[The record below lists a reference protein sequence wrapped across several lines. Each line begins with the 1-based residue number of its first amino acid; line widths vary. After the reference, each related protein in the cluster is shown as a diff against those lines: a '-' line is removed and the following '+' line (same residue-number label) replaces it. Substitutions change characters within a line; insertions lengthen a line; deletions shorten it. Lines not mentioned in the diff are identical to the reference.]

1 MAAFEKAFKDAG
13 LGADVWDRVI
23 AVVVQPGV
31 EEKDSGC
38 TEYDREKAKELMAS
52 IKDFPN
58 LVFEGHSTDYQT
70 KIKLRE
76 LIEDGV
82 GILKVGP
89 GLTFAMREGMIRQ
102 CFEDHAEGR
111 YYASVPL
118 SLIIIDGAVN
128 DYTRKK
134 GFFTA
139 ATTVDPW
146 DCLVGC
152 TEGLSKLKFQFNQ
165 NRLKTNTEPIYI
177 PYRNGILHGRDI
189 NYGNEYVS
197 CKCIALMFA
206 IADWMVRRSAREE
219 LEREELQK
227 EELREAGPGQ
237 GNRAEKREKTAE
249 PVPCEAKE
257 KTASGQGKAWDGKAG
272 QAGRDAMRHTD
283 VGGTDKTGEEQT
295 EHEKK
300 RMCRS
305 CACRSCS
312 RSGGNRA
319 YDGLCRTG
327 SCLRT
332 RLLRAGQR
340 GGERK
345 NRPKQ
350 ERRLWLSIC
359 RKGLT

>member
-1 MAAFEKAFKDAG
+1 MTEETCGCCGSLIKEGPVFNQRFADYGWCAYDTISEELVHRANQTFEEEGMEAAQ
-13 LGADVWDRVI
+13 RV
-23 AVVVQPGV
+23 
-31 EEKDSGC
+31 
-38 TEYDREKAKELMAS
+38 
-52 IKDFPN
+52 
-58 LVFEGHSTDYQT
+58 
-70 KIKLRE
+70 
-76 LIEDGV
+76 LIEYYKTEAPKQV
-82 GILKVGP
+82 EHILNASP
-89 GLTFAMREGMIRQ
+89 SFAMREGMIRQ

-237 GNRAEKREKTAE
+237 GNRAEK
-249 PVPCEAKE
+249 
-257 KTASGQGKAWDGKAG
+257 GKDG
-272 QAGRDAMRHTD
+272 
-283 VGGTDKTGEEQT
+283 
-295 EHEKK
+295 
-300 RMCRS
+300 
-305 CACRSCS
+305 
-312 RSGGNRA
+312 
-319 YDGLCRTG
+319 RTG
-327 SCLRT
+327 PL
-332 RLLRAGQR
+332 
-340 GGERK
+340 
-345 NRPKQ
+345 
-350 ERRLWLSIC
+350 
-359 RKGLT
+359 